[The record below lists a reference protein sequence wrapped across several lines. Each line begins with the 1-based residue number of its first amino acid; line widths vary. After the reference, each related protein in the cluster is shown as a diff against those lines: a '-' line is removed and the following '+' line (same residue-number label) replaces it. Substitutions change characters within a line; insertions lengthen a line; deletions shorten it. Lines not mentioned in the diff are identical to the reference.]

1 MPPILIGLTETED
14 DGLHIVFDI
23 DGARASLHPGLAV
36 AVLDQLSTLLSNF
49 VRDEDQDDDEIRVV
63 N

>member
-1 MPPILIGLTETED
+1 MAPILIGLTETED

-23 DGARASLHPGLAV
+23 DGARTSLHPGLA
-36 AVLDQLSTLLSNF
+36 AALCDQLSMLLRNM
-49 VRDEDQDDDEIRVV
+49 VGDEPDDDEIRMV